1 MPQKVEISAKT
12 IVFTVFFLLF
22 LKIIWQ
28 IRDLLYALFFAF
40 ILMSALKPPVRFL
53 EKNRV
58 PRSLAVIF
66 VFFSFI
72 FTFFTLFFFVLPP
85 VIKESFLFLKSL
97 PSFVSN
103 LIPNASNFINFDALT
118 QFLPNLTENLIRF
131 ITSFFSNFIFIISII
146 FFTFY
151 FLLEE
156 KFLKKFLVNFLEEKK
171 AERIVLIF
179 DEIEKRLNAWFW
191 GQLSLMV
198 IIGAFSYIGLTLLN
212 IRYALPLAVI
222 AGLLEVVPIIGPTI
236 ATVPAF
242 FVAASTSWFVG
253 LSVIALYFLIQQ
265 VENNLLVPLVMKKAV
280 GLNPITSLIALT
292 IGGKIAGF
300 LGVLIAIPLAVFLET
315 LVISLIK
322 LKKGRL

>member
-1 MPQKVEISAKT
+1 MPQKIEISAKT

-28 IRDLLYALFFAF
+28 IRELLYALFFAF

-72 FTFFTLFFFVLPP
+72 IGFLSLFFFILPP
-85 VIKESFLFLKSL
+85 VIKESLLFLKSL
-97 PSFVSN
+97 PTFISN
-103 LIPNASNFINFDALT
+103 LIPNASSYINFDALT

-131 ITSFFSNFIFIISII
+131 ITGFFSNFIFIVSII

-156 KFLKKFLVNFLEEKK
+156 KFLKKFLINFLEEKE
-171 AERIVLIF
+171 AERIVFVF
-179 DEIEKRLNAWFW
+179 DQIEKRMNAWFW
-191 GQLSLMV
+191 GELTLMI
-198 IIGAFSYIGLTLLN
+198 IIGTFSYIGLTLLN
-212 IRYALPLAVI
+212 IRYALPLAII

-242 FVAASTSWFVG
+242 FVAASTSWFIG

-265 VENNLLVPLVMKKAV
+265 LENNLIVPFVMKKAV

-292 IGGKIAGF
+292 VGGKVAGF
-300 LGVLIAIPLAVFLET
+300 LGVLISIPFALFLET
-315 LVISLIK
+315 LILNLIK
-322 LKKGRL
+322 TKRGGL